1 MQDDLDKCILELK
14 KPESERNLQIIVK
27 YIQTLQGF
35 MNILKDANEDYNFYL
50 NECAKILK
58 YSQRKKNDIIVEQ
71 GDKGDS
77 FFLLLKGSVSFLVSR
92 PTTYEMTK
100 DEYLYHLFKLR
111 RNNSHELLR
120 QCIQLNH
127 TIFPVDESFDLYI
140 KNIANKV
147 SNEFLENKFITDK
160 AIELYEYIKSNDSKI
175 KTTNISIERYIER
188 NKVED
193 FQKDNYFTFENHK
206 KKEKKSVKIPNYII
220 ISKCEKGETFG
231 ELALEQNAGKRQAS
245 VITNEPTDFA
255 IIYRNDYNN
264 LLKNAIEKAKKKFFS
279 VINNYNIFQ
288 KITPYALDKKYYK
301 LFNLR
306 KLEKG
311 FDLIEQNKENDCIYF
326 IIDGDFEVFTNRNIK
341 EVNDLIIYYKKYIR
355 KFGNKSDFKMY
366 NPEEEL
372 RENDDL
378 IMNKK
383 FKSKEQNEILF
394 QRNYIKLNLFQDREI
409 IGVNNLMSSIN
420 ESISKGLV
428 NCKSLSNNSEVYEL
442 ERKQFSFICEVEDG
456 VLDYTIEYEINKMKM
471 VIQRLQIHK
480 KRIYNSINNKEKEY
494 SDQAFQIRL
503 RKLQLKQKNR
513 VRKLEVN
520 QIIEN
525 EEMKNF
531 MEQIEKE
538 KESKRKMMENEKKK
552 KKNPYFFF
560 TSKNINLPYINNSNG
575 NLFSIK
581 KNKNDFLNKVK
592 VNLIGHNLYEN
603 TFNSYVLSQTNEN
616 DKSVLDSEKVNKSSN
631 GIYDVLIFDRFN
643 SCYNNALN
651 NIKYSK

>member
-1 MQDDLDKCILELK
+1 MQNDLEKCIIELK
-14 KPESERNLQIIVK
+14 KPQSERNIPIIVK
-27 YIQTLQGF
+27 YIRQLKGF
-35 MNILKDANEDYNFYL
+35 MNILNDTNEDYNYYL
-50 NECAKILK
+50 NECAKIIK
-58 YSQRKKNDIIVEQ
+58 YSQREKNDIIVEQ
-71 GDKGDS
+71 GEKGDS

-92 PTTYEMTK
+92 PTNYEMTF
-100 DEYLYHLFKLR
+100 EQYLLHLFKLR
-111 RNNSHELLR
+111 KNNSNELLR
-120 QCIQLNH
+120 QCIQLNSL
-127 TIFPVDESFDLYI
+127 TYSIGENFDLYL
-140 KNIANKV
+140 KNIYFNHENIQNKTIL
-147 SNEFLENKFITDK
+147 NEAK
-160 AIELYEYIKSNDSKI
+160 ELYEFIKLNQNKKKI
-175 KTTNISIERYIER
+175 TNIPIEEYIER
-188 NKVED
+188 NNVNQQNLQNNNFNDE
-193 FQKDNYFTFENHK
+193 EK
-206 KKEKKSVKIPNYII
+206 KKNSVRIPNYII
-220 ISKCEKGETFG
+220 IGKSNKGETFG
-231 ELALEQNAGKRQAS
+231 ELALEQNSGKRQAS

-288 KITPYALDKKYYK
+288 KVTPYALDKKYYK